1 MPPVGVKLKGEKS
14 MKAKLALRALAA
26 SAATAL
32 VVASLSAGVM
42 TPAQAAT
49 QSTVTL
55 LSTGEITSLN
65 SGTADGNTGYNA
77 TVGSLTGMG
86 FTYYNNKAAL
96 VDNTAFGTYKVVSQ
110 NPYKVQYTV
119 NKGRIWSDGT
129 PINGIDLLLSHVTA
143 SDAYSAIAGLGDP
156 ADADVTPAFDSGG
169 YGGLYEQFVVGLPI
183 LSKDKMSVTIEY
195 SAKVPD
201 WRLLSP
207 GPSPVHTLV
216 LMALEGKTK
225 LGTAAEN
232 MAAKERF
239 YKAFQSY
246 DTAALKKIGAVWSKD
261 YNINKIDSSTNPLL
275 LVGNGPYMIKS
286 AVPNG
291 AVTLVRN
298 PKYNSGPKVKA
309 INTVVFKVIGD
320 GTAASQALKNGEVDI
335 YAGQPTADAV
345 AQLKAM
351 APAVKIIGGDQAVYE
366 HLDLRVGTAYGTQAP
381 YTGPFAG
388 MSQKAK
394 DLRTAFLLSY
404 PREEIIEK
412 IIKPINP
419 TSQLMNSLMSFNAE
433 PRYKEL
439 IAKSGVSKY
448 TEGTQASRTAA
459 ALALVKKHYPDAA
472 AGSGSVKIKLLFGQP
487 SNTRRVSQSQLAKA
501 EWAKAGFDVDV
512 TPTSGWS
519 SYLEDP
525 KYDVAFFAWVKSAI
539 LQSGNVGTYETQANY
554 QGYSN
559 ATIDKLYK
567 ELGAT
572 PLTAA
577 QITAKYLQVDQELIK
592 DAVTLPVFQHPSAN
606 GVSAKLQGVAP
617 SPLSPN
623 LVWNLWDWY
632 FKN

>member
-1 MPPVGVKLKGEKS
+1 
-14 MKAKLALRALAA
+14 MKFNRLARVAIAT
-26 SAATAL
+26 AATAGL
-32 VVASLSAGVM
+32 AVG
-42 TPAQAAT
+42 
-49 QSTVTL
+49 L
-55 LSTGEITSLN
+55 LSP
-65 SGTADGNTGYNA
+65 ANA
-77 TVGSLTGMG
+77 APKTTVSIVQSNALTGLNPSVTNMNLTFNVDVNYLSSMG

-110 NPYKVQYTV
+110 KPYKVQYTV
-119 NKGRIWSDGT
+119 NKGRVWSDGT
-129 PINGIDLLLSHVTA
+129 PINGIDLLMTHIVSTA
-143 SDAYSAIAGLGDP
+143 QYSTIAGLGDP
-156 ADADVTPAFDSGG
+156 EDPDVTPVFNSLG
-169 YGGLYEQFVVGLPI
+169 YGGIYDQFVVGLPI
-183 LSKDKMSVTIEY
+183 LSKDKMSVTVEY

-207 GPSPVHTLV
+207 GPSPVHALV
-216 LMALEGKTK
+216 LMAEGKKK
-225 LGTAAEN
+225 LGTVAEN
-232 MAAKERF
+232 VAAKERF
-239 YKAFQSY
+239 YKAF
-246 DTAALKKIGAVWSKD
+246 DTYNTAVMKKVGAIWSKD
-261 YNINKIDSSTNPLL
+261 YNINKVDATTNPLL
-275 LVGNGPYMIKS
+275 LVGNGPFMVKT

-291 AVTLVRN
+291 AVTMVRN

-309 INTVVFKVIGD
+309 LKTVVFKVIGD
-320 GTAASQALKNGEVDI
+320 GTAAAQALKNGEVDV

-366 HLDLRVGTAYGTQAP
+366 HLDLRVGSAYGTQAP
-381 YTGPFAG
+381 YNGPFAG

-404 PREEIIEK
+404 PREEIMEK

-419 TSQLMNSLMSFNAE
+419 TAKLMNSLMSFNAE
-433 PRYKEL
+433 PNYAG
-439 IAKSGVSKY
+439 IVAKSGVSKY
-448 TEGTQASRTAA
+448 TEGTQATRTAA

-487 SNTRRVSQSQLAKA
+487 SNARRVSQSQLAKA

-525 KYDVAFFAWVKSAI
+525 KYDAAFFAWVKSAI
-539 LQSGNVGTYETQANY
+539 LQSGNVGTYESSTNS
-554 QGYSN
+554 QGYVN
-559 ATIDKLYK
+559 ATIDKIYK
-567 ELGAT
+567 ELGAS

-577 QITAKYLQVDQELIK
+577 QIAAKYLQVDQELMK

-606 GVSAKLQGVAP
+606 GVSAKLMGVAP

-623 LVWNLWDWY
+623 LIWNLWDWS

>member
-1 MPPVGVKLKGEKS
+1 
-14 MKAKLALRALAA
+14 MKFNRLARVAIAT
-26 SAATAL
+26 AATAGL
-32 VVASLSAGVM
+32 AVG
-42 TPAQAAT
+42 
-49 QSTVTL
+49 L
-55 LSTGEITSLN
+55 LSPANAAPKTTVSIVQSNALTGLN
-65 SGTADGNTGYNA
+65 PSVTNMN
-77 TVGSLTGMG
+77 LTFNVDVAYLSGMG

-110 NPYKVQYTV
+110 KPYKVQYTV
-119 NKGRIWSDGT
+119 NKGRVWSDGT
-129 PINGIDLLLSHVTA
+129 PINGIDLLLTHIVSTA
-143 SDAYSAIAGLGDP
+143 QYSTIAGLGDP
-156 ADADVTPAFDSGG
+156 EDPDVTPVFNSLG
-169 YGGLYEQFVVGLPI
+169 YGGIYDQFVVGLPI
-183 LSKDKMSVTIEY
+183 LSKDKMSVTVEY

-207 GPSPVHTLV
+207 GVSPVHALV
-216 LMALEGKTK
+216 LMAEGKK
-225 LGTAAEN
+225 KSGTVAEN
-232 MAAKERF
+232 VAAKERF
-239 YKAFQSY
+239 YKAF
-246 DTAALKKIGAVWSKD
+246 DTYNTSLMKKIGAIWSKD
-261 YNINKIDSSTNPLL
+261 YNINKVDATTNPLL
-275 LVGNGPYMIKS
+275 LVGNGPFMVKS

-291 AVTLVRN
+291 AVTMVRN

-309 INTVVFKVIGD
+309 LKTVVFKVIGD
-320 GTAASQALKNGEVDI
+320 GTAASQALKNGEIDV

-404 PREEIIEK
+404 PREEIMEK

-419 TSQLMNSLMSFNAE
+419 TAQLMNSLMSFNAE
-433 PRYKEL
+433 PNYKAL
-439 IAKSGVSKY
+439 VAKSGVNKY

-459 ALALVKKHYPDAA
+459 ALALVKKHFPDAA
-472 AGSGSVKIKLLFGQP
+472 AGSGSVKIKLLFGAP
-487 SNTRRVSQSQLAKA
+487 SNTRRVSQAALAKA

-512 TPTSGWS
+512 TPTAGWS
-519 SYLEDP
+519 SFLEDP
-525 KYDVAFFAWVKSAI
+525 KFDAAFFAWVKSAI
-539 LQSGNVGTYETQANY
+539 LQSGNVGTYESTTNS
-554 QGYSN
+554 QGYVN
-559 ATIDKLYK
+559 ATIDKIYK

-572 PLTAA
+572 PLTSA
-577 QITAKYLQVDQELIK
+577 QITAKYLQVDQELMK

-606 GVSAKLQGVAP
+606 GVSAKLMGVAP

-623 LVWNLWDWY
+623 LIWNLWDWY

>member
-1 MPPVGVKLKGEKS
+1 
-14 MKAKLALRALAA
+14 MKFNRLARVAIAT
-26 SAATAL
+26 AATAGL
-32 VVASLSAGVM
+32 AVG
-42 TPAQAAT
+42 
-49 QSTVTL
+49 L
-55 LSTGEITSLN
+55 LSPANAAPKTTVSIVQSNALTGLN
-65 SGTADGNTGYNA
+65 PSVTNMN
-77 TVGSLTGMG
+77 LTFNVDVAYLSGMG

-110 NPYKVQYTV
+110 KPYKVQYTV
-119 NKGRIWSDGT
+119 NKGRVWSDGT
-129 PINGIDLLLSHVTA
+129 PINGIDLLMTHIVSTA
-143 SDAYSAIAGLGDP
+143 QYSTIAGLGDP
-156 ADADVTPAFDSGG
+156 EDPDVTPVFNSLG
-169 YGGLYEQFVVGLPI
+169 YGGIYDQFVVGLPI
-183 LSKDKMSVTIEY
+183 LSKDKMSVTVEY

-207 GPSPVHTLV
+207 GVSPVHALV
-216 LMALEGKTK
+216 LMAEGKKK
-225 LGTAAEN
+225 LGTVAEN
-232 MAAKERF
+232 VAAKERF
-239 YKAFQSY
+239 YKAF
-246 DTAALKKIGAVWSKD
+246 DTYNTSLMKKIGAIWSKD
-261 YNINKIDSSTNPLL
+261 YNINKVDATTNPLL
-275 LVGNGPYMIKS
+275 LVGNGPFIVKS

-291 AVTLVRN
+291 AVTMVRN

-309 INTVVFKVIGD
+309 LKTVVFKVIGD
-320 GTAASQALKNGEVDI
+320 GTAASQALKNGEIDV

-404 PREEIIEK
+404 PREEIMEK

-419 TSQLMNSLMSFNAE
+419 TAQLMNSLMSFNAE
-433 PRYKEL
+433 PNYKAL
-439 IAKSGVSKY
+439 VAKSGVNKY

-459 ALALVKKHYPDAA
+459 ALALVKKHFPDAA
-472 AGSGSVKIKLLFGQP
+472 AGSGSVKIKLLFGAP
-487 SNTRRVSQSQLAKA
+487 SNTRRVSQAALAKA

-512 TPTSGWS
+512 TPTAGWS
-519 SYLEDP
+519 SFLEDP
-525 KYDVAFFAWVKSAI
+525 KFDAAFFAWVKSAI
-539 LQSGNVGTYETQANY
+539 LQSGNVGTYESTTNS
-554 QGYSN
+554 QGYVN
-559 ATIDKLYK
+559 ATIDKIYK

-572 PLTAA
+572 PLTSA
-577 QITAKYLQVDQELIK
+577 QITAKYLQVDQELMK

-606 GVSAKLQGVAP
+606 GVSAKLMGVAP

-623 LVWNLWDWY
+623 LIWNLWDWY

>member
-1 MPPVGVKLKGEKS
+1 MKLNR
-14 MKAKLALRALAA
+14 LATAA
-26 SAATAL
+26 IAAAATAGL
-32 VVASLSAGVM
+32 AVG
-42 TPAQAAT
+42 
-49 QSTVTL
+49 L
-55 LSTGEITSLN
+55 LSP
-65 SGTADGNTGYNA
+65 ANA
-77 TVGSLTGMG
+77 APKTTVSIVQSNALTGLNPSVSNMNLTFNVDVAYLSGIG

-110 NPYKVQYTV
+110 KPYKVQYTV
-119 NKGRIWSDGT
+119 NKGRVWSDGT
-129 PINGIDLLLSHVTA
+129 PINGIDLLLTHIVSTA
-143 SDAYSAIAGLGDP
+143 QYSTIAGLGDP
-156 ADADVTPAFDSGG
+156 EDPDVTPVFNSLG
-169 YGGLYEQFVVGLPI
+169 YGGIYDQFVVGLPI
-183 LSKDKMSVTIEY
+183 LSKDKMSVTVEY

-201 WRLLSP
+201 WKLLSP
-207 GPSPVHTLV
+207 GVSPVHTLV
-216 LMALEGKTK
+216 LMAEGKTK
-225 LGTAAEN
+225 LGTVAEN
-232 MAAKERF
+232 VAAKERF
-239 YKAFQSY
+239 YKAF
-246 DTAALKKIGAVWSKD
+246 DTYNTAVMKKVGAIWSKD
-261 YNINKIDSSTNPLL
+261 YNINKVDATTNPLL
-275 LVGNGPYMIKS
+275 LVGNGPFMVKS

-298 PKYNSGPKVKA
+298 PTYNSGPAVKA
-309 INTVVFKVIGD
+309 LKTVVFKVIGD
-320 GTAASQALKNGEVDI
+320 GTAAAQALANGEVDV

-345 AQLKAM
+345 ARLKAM

-366 HLDLRVGTAYGTQAP
+366 HLDIRVGSAYGTQAP
-381 YTGPFAG
+381 YNGPFAG

-394 DLRTAFLLSY
+394 DLRTAFLLAY
-404 PREEIIEK
+404 PRDEIMEK

-419 TSQLMNSLMSFNAE
+419 TAQLMNSLMSFNAE
-433 PRYKEL
+433 PNYNGI

-448 TEGTQASRTAA
+448 TEGTQATRTAA
-459 ALALVKKHYPDAA
+459 ALALVKKHFPDAA

-519 SYLEDP
+519 SFLEDP

-539 LQSGNVGTYETQANY
+539 LQSGNVGTYESSTNL
-554 QGYSN
+554 QGYTN
-559 ATIDKLYK
+559 ATIDKIYK

-577 QITAKYLQVDQELIK
+577 QIAAKYLQVDQELIK

-606 GVSAKLQGVAP
+606 GVSAKLNGVAP

-623 LVWNLWDWY
+623 LIWNLWDWS

>member
-1 MPPVGVKLKGEKS
+1 MKLNR
-14 MKAKLALRALAA
+14 LATLAIA
-26 SAATAL
+26 TAATAGL
-32 VVASLSAGVM
+32 AVG
-42 TPAQAAT
+42 
-49 QSTVTL
+49 L
-55 LSTGEITSLN
+55 LSPANAAPKTTVSIVQSNALTGLN
-65 SGTADGNTGYNA
+65 PSVTNMN
-77 TVGSLTGMG
+77 LTFNVDVAYLSGMG

-96 VDNTAFGTYKVVSQ
+96 VDNTAFGTYKVISQ
-110 NPYKVQYTV
+110 KPYKVQYTV
-119 NKGRIWSDGT
+119 NKGRVWSDGT
-129 PINGIDLLLSHVTA
+129 PINGIDLLLTHIVSTA
-143 SDAYSAIAGLGDP
+143 QYSTIAGLGDP
-156 ADADVTPAFDSGG
+156 EDPDVTPVFNSLG
-169 YGGLYEQFVVGLPI
+169 YGGLYDQFVVGLPI
-183 LSKDKMSVTIEY
+183 LSKDKMSVTVEY

-201 WRLLSP
+201 WKLLSP
-207 GPSPVHTLV
+207 GVSPVHALV
-216 LMALEGKTK
+216 LMAEGKTK
-225 LGTAAEN
+225 LGTVAEN
-232 MAAKERF
+232 VAAKERF
-239 YKAFQSY
+239 YKAF
-246 DTAALKKIGAVWSKD
+246 DTYNTAVMKKVGAIWSKD
-261 YNINKIDSSTNPLL
+261 YNINKVDSTTNPLL
-275 LVGNGPYMIKS
+275 LVGNGPFIVKS

-291 AVTLVRN
+291 AVTMVRN
-298 PKYNSGPKVKA
+298 PKYNSGPAVKA
-309 INTVVFKVIGD
+309 LKTVVFKVIGD
-320 GTAASQALKNGEVDI
+320 GTAASQALKNGEIDV

-366 HLDLRVGTAYGTQAP
+366 HLDIRVGSAYGTQAP

-404 PREEIIEK
+404 PRAEIIEK

-419 TSQLMNSLMSFNAE
+419 TAQLMNSLMSFNAE
-433 PRYKEL
+433 PNYKEL
-439 IAKSGVSKY
+439 VAKNGSSKY

-525 KYDVAFFAWVKSAI
+525 KYDVSFFAWVKSAI

-559 ATIDKLYK
+559 ATVDKLYK

-606 GVSAKLQGVAP
+606 GINAKLFGIAP

-623 LVWNLWDWY
+623 LIWNLWDWY
-632 FKN
+632 FKD

>member
-1 MPPVGVKLKGEKS
+1 MKLNR
-14 MKAKLALRALAA
+14 LATTAIAV
-26 SAATAL
+26 AATAGL
-32 VVASLSAGVM
+32 AVG
-42 TPAQAAT
+42 
-49 QSTVTL
+49 L
-55 LSTGEITSLN
+55 LSPANAAPKTTVSIVQSNALTGINPGVSSQN
-65 SGTADGNTGYNA
+65 
-77 TVGSLTGMG
+77 LTFNVDVAYLSGMG
-86 FTYYNNKAAL
+86 FTYYNNKASL

-110 NPYKVQYTV
+110 KPYKVQYTV

-143 SDAYSAIAGLGDP
+143 SDAYSTIAGLGDP
-156 ADADVTPAFDSGG
+156 TDADVTPAFDSGG

-201 WRLLSP
+201 WRLLAP
-207 GPSPVHTLV
+207 GPNAVHAMV

-246 DTAALKKIGAVWSKD
+246 DTAALKKIGALWSKA
-261 YNINKIDSSTNPLL
+261 YNIKKIDSSTNPLL
-275 LVGNGPYMIKS
+275 LVGNGPFMIKS

-291 AVTLVRN
+291 AVTMVRN
-298 PKYNSGPKVKA
+298 PKYNSGPAVKA
-309 INTVVFKVIGD
+309 LKTVVFKVIGD
-320 GTAASQALKNGEVDI
+320 GTAASQALKNGEIDV

-366 HLDLRVGTAYGTQAP
+366 HLDIRVGSAYGTQAP
-381 YTGPFAG
+381 YDGPFAG

-433 PRYKEL
+433 PNSKEL
-439 IAKSGVSKY
+439 IAKY

-459 ALALVKKHYPDAA
+459 ALALVKKHYPNAA

-559 ATIDKLYK
+559 ATVDKLYK
-567 ELGAT
+567 ELGAS

-606 GVSAKLQGVAP
+606 GVTAKLMGVAP

-623 LVWNLWDWY
+623 LIWNLWDWY
-632 FKN
+632 FKD